1 MLPKI
6 IYPIT
11 FLKTKNLEENRN
23 FYSTLLKFNI
33 ALKQANCII
42 YNVGLNSYWGFC
54 ETNEEISTSEKTC
67 LTLVVET
74 SKEVNIWAD
83 FLKKKGVNLTKE
95 PSMYEKYHIYNIFFK
110 DPDGYSLEIQSFESG
125 HEPKNVKKIRNDDSL
140 K

>member
-33 ALKQANCII
+33 ALKQANCVI
-42 YNVGLNSYWGFC
+42 YNVGPNGYWGFC
-54 ETNEEISTSEKTC
+54 ETSEEFLTPEKTC

-74 SKEVNIWAD
+74 WFTFFQIPIFNQNRKE
-83 FLKKKGVNLTKE
+83 E
-95 PSMYEKYHIYNIFFK
+95 
-110 DPDGYSLEIQSFESG
+110 
-125 HEPKNVKKIRNDDSL
+125 
-140 K
+140 